1 MAGNLLTGLNP
12 FAIGA
17 NIVGGALNVVGAI
30 GQYDEAKRQAEQGKV
45 FSQSMRDKLKVGYK
59 DLISQAKGLP
69 TYTAD
74 ITKYI
79 QMQKE
84 AEANKML
91 AGAGGRVAG
100 EDIAR
105 QQIDKT
111 QANQILASQRAATSS
126 SDLLASINM
135 GQESANV
142 AQQQISAASQQQ
154 RADWQQQAQNAY
166 LNTLGQ
172 TAAAQAQQAGMQYQS
187 EYQRAANVLGLGQEQ
202 LSQSINLEQDL
213 FAQEQARAAAVQQAK
228 SAIWSGVGGIATG
241 IGTGLMQAQAGIN
254 NMEALKMIYKQ
265 TPPSKL
271 NEFNKF
277 SSTLGQNPSIG
288 FTSNISTTYANP
300 QGGRVGYSSYLP
312 SATTGTIG
320 Q

>member
-1 MAGNLLTGLNP
+1 MGDLLTGLNP

-45 FSQSMRDKLKVGYK
+45 FSKSMRDKLKVGYK

-91 AGAGGRVAG
+91 VGGGGRVAG

-135 GQESANV
+135 GQESANT
-142 AQQQISAASQQQ
+142 AQQQITAMSQQQ
-154 RADWQQQAQNAY
+154 RADLQQQAQNLY
-166 LNTLGQ
+166 FNTLGQ

-187 EYQRAANVLGLGQEQ
+187 EYQRAANVLELGQEE
-202 LSQSINLEQDL
+202 LGQSINLEQNL
-213 FAQEQARAAAVQQAK
+213 FAQEQARAAAIQQAK

-254 NMEALKMIYKQ
+254 NMKALETIYKQ

-277 SSTLGQNPSIG
+277 SSTLDKNPSIG
-288 FTSNISTTYANP
+288 FTPNISTTYANP
-300 QGGRVGYSSYLP
+300 EFGRIGVSSYLP
-312 SATTGTIG
+312 SATTGING
-320 Q
+320 